1 MRLVTWNVN
10 SMTARLDFVLDF
22 LTTRGPDIVCLQEL
36 KLPDDGFPHLAF
48 EQAGF
53 RALTHG
59 QAQWN
64 GVGVLVRKSVDPEPL
79 VVTAGLADQQALGAR
94 LLTVKAAGLSVTSVY
109 IPNGKMTTHRD
120 FKLKLAFL
128 DSLAA
133 YARTC
138 LDPNGDAVIAGD
150 FNLVP
155 ADLDTYDPHG
165 HAGRIFHTLDERSR
179 YGHLLEAGF
188 VDLFRAHNPDLQA
201 FSWWDYR
208 AGAFHKKQGLRI
220 DLVLGTRSVAAR
232 LKGASIDRDFRKKR
246 EGRIPSDHAP
256 VIVDLEDRG

>member
-79 VVTAGLADQQALGAR
+79 VVTAGLADH
-94 LLTVKAAGLSVTSVY
+94 VLSIDQVGPKIASV
-109 IPNGKMTTHRD
+109 
-120 FKLKLAFL
+120 
-128 DSLAA
+128 
-133 YARTC
+133 
-138 LDPNGDAVIAGD
+138 V
-150 FNLVP
+150 
-155 ADLDTYDPHG
+155 HG
-165 HAGRIFHTLDERSR
+165 
-179 YGHLLEAGF
+179 
-188 VDLFRAHNPDLQA
+188 
-201 FSWWDYR
+201 
-208 AGAFHKKQGLRI
+208 
-220 DLVLGTRSVAAR
+220 AAR
-232 LKGASIDRDFRKKR
+232 KTQVA
-246 EGRIPSDHAP
+246 
-256 VIVDLEDRG
+256 